1 MPGVAFHKG
10 EFMPLEEA
18 KVGIMTHA
26 LHYGTSI
33 FEGIRG
39 NWNDETKTIY
49 LFRLQEHYERMLNG
63 CKVMRISLPYSAEQL
78 SQITTEMVERTG
90 YQQDIY
96 VRPLAYKSEE
106 RVATLNLGPLE
117 DDFTVFAIPFGA
129 YLDLDSAQKCC
140 TSSWRRTQDTT
151 IPPSLKIGGLYVN
164 SVLAKTEAVNAGF
177 DEAILLN
184 DRGHVSEGTG
194 ENIFLIRDKILS
206 TPTAADSVLPGIT
219 RNTVMELARNEMGL
233 QVIERTLTRS
243 ELYIADE
250 IFLTGTAAHL
260 TAVGSIDNID
270 IGDGNMGSITRR
282 LQDMYFE
289 VVRGNNPKYMGW
301 CTPVT
306 PKLAEI

>member
-78 SQITTEMVERTG
+78 SQITAEMVERTG

-117 DDFTVFAIPFGA
+117 NDFTVFAIPFGA